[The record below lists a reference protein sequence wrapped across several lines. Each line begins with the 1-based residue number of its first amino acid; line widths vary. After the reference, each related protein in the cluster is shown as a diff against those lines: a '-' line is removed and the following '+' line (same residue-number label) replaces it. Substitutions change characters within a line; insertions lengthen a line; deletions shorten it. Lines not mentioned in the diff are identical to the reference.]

1 MEEIK
6 KIKLRIINLKSEI
19 SGMSIP
25 SIKDEL
31 EKQLEIDNRNLQY
44 AETEHYF
51 KKLSL
56 LELNLINKKIDELFE
71 VVYNPDDVLSN
82 FSPTENWSFNR
93 AICFITYIDGHWIFR
108 IQIGNYITIL
118 MPTEP
123 TSQSAAW
130 EYKEFFLK
138 FKNTRKIFIKK
149 SLEEYPSYPDQY
161 YWKLVFDKDIKAVNF
176 HLLSSRA

>member
-1 MEEIK
+1 MIMEEIK

-71 VVYNPDDVLSN
+71 VVYNPDDV
-82 FSPTENWSFNR
+82 
-93 AICFITYIDGHWIFR
+93 FI
-108 IQIGNYITIL
+108 
-118 MPTEP
+118 
-123 TSQSAAW
+123 
-130 EYKEFFLK
+130 EFFT
-138 FKNTRKIFIKK
+138 N
-149 SLEEYPSYPDQY
+149 
-161 YWKLVFDKDIKAVNF
+161 
-176 HLLSSRA
+176 